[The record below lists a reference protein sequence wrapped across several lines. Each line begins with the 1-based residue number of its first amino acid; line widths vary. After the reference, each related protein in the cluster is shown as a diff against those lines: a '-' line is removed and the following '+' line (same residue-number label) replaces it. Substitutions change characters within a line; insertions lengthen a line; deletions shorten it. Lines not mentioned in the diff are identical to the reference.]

1 MSTTYEFKTTCT
13 MKEYNNKHWWIDSG
27 YIRPITI
34 CTENLNEAL
43 YKYRGIVEEKYYINI
58 SKNALKNKNPM
69 YIDLKN
75 GESKQIGYVI
85 TASTEFEDRTACK
98 WSKQYIDL
106 WVTIKKTEYIDF
118 DELLDDKTVFYL

>member
-1 MSTTYEFKTTCT
+1 MMYEFKTTAT
-13 MKEYNNKHWWIDSG
+13 MKEYNNKHWYIDCG

-34 CTENLNEAL
+34 NADNLNAAL
-43 YKYRGIVEEKYYINI
+43 QQYKNIVEEKYYTCI

-75 GESKQIGYVI
+75 GDSKQIGYVI
-85 TASTEFEDRTACK
+85 TASTEFEDRTVYK

-118 DELLDDKTVFYL
+118 DELEDNNK

>member
-1 MSTTYEFKTTCT
+1 MYEFKTTST
-13 MKEYNNKHWWIDSG
+13 MKEYNNKHWCIDSG

-34 CTENLNEAL
+34 NADNLNAAL
-43 YKYRGIVEEKYYINI
+43 QQYKNIVEEKYYTYI

-85 TASTEFEDRTACK
+85 TASTEFEDRTAYK

-118 DELLDDKTVFYL
+118 DEF